1 MASITLLPNATEGTF
16 LNKWFR
22 SRAIKNN
29 KNVII
34 AFTGS
39 TGSGKTYCS
48 LRAGE
53 DWYKFQFNS
62 LFPIENVCFSLGS
75 LIKRIVELRDT
86 KKLKK
91 GTLLILEEAGANY
104 GSLDFQNKVSKMFS
118 YILQSFRSM
127 NILLLMTV
135 PVLTMINKQARQ
147 LIHASFITAG
157 INYESKE
164 GKIKP
169 FFHQLDQRTGKP
181 YWHYP
186 KVVLNKRWVR
196 LQRINFKIP
205 SKELLIAYERKKESF
220 VFDLSEEFIVEFN
233 KKERDKVIRESRKEL
248 TDIERKEMQLRQEG
262 HSAKE
267 IAKIMEISEQAVSQT
282 KKRREKKGYIIP
294 KREFK
299 TNIDQIP

>member
-29 KNVII
+29 KNAII

-48 LRAGE
+48 LSAGE

-62 LFPIENVCFSLGS
+62 AFPIENVCFSLGS
-75 LIKRIVELRDT
+75 LIKRIVELRDV
-86 KKLKK
+86 KKLNK

-169 FFHQLDQRTGKP
+169 FFHQLDQRTGKS

-186 KVVLNKRWVR
+186 KVVLNKRWVK
-196 LQRINFKIP
+196 LKRINFKIP

-233 KKERDKVIRESRKEL
+233 KKERDKVMKDARGEL
-248 TDIERKEMQLRQEG
+248 TGRRKRIYDMHLQGLFQR
-262 HSAKE
+262 E
-267 IAKIMEISEQAVSQT
+267 IAEKEGITQPAVNGILKT
-282 KKRREKKGYIIP
+282 CKKLGY
-294 KREFK
+294 
-299 TNIDQIP
+299 NLDMGQIP